1 MLMDELFKHALHNM
15 ETVFRVLEK
24 RVPRP
29 KRIPFADS
37 FVFRHVERTIQ
48 QALVQKLARVISGLH
63 AARILLRYGF
73 VQEQGVLQRL
83 LDEFQED
90 IMFLAYA
97 VVLDDFTELHKQYL
111 SYFYEEEFDKPG
123 SPIESTQKR
132 LMVSRKK
139 IRAYVARIEAVGLD
153 HNPSRGIEL
162 SRTLHKTYSGFVH
175 GASPHIMELYGGY
188 PPRFHVAGML
198 GTPLIPT
205 YEDDLWNYFYRG
217 IIAFQLTAKAF
228 GDDALFD
235 KIGKYKDEFAKAV
248 GEKYINA
255 KP

>member
-1 MLMDELFKHALHNM
+1 MTMDALFRHALRNM
-15 ETVFRVLEK
+15 EAVFRVLEK

-48 QALVQKLARVISGLH
+48 QALVQKLARVVSGLH

-73 VQEQGVLQRL
+73 VQEQGALQRM

-97 VVLDDFTELHKQYL
+97 VISDDLTELHEEYL
-111 SYFYEEEFDKPG
+111 SAFYEEEFDKSG
-123 SPIESTQKR
+123 SPVESTQKR
-132 LMVSRKK
+132 PMVPRRK
-139 IRAYVARIEAVGLD
+139 IRAYIARMEGTGL
-153 HNPSRGIEL
+153 NPSRGIEL

-175 GASPHIMELYGGY
+175 GASPHITELYGGY

-217 IIAFQLTAKAF
+217 IIAFQVTAMAL
-228 GDDALFD
+228 GDDALCD
-235 KIGKYKDEFAKAV
+235 KIRRYRDEFAKAM
-248 GEKYINA
+248 GENYTETKG
-255 KP
+255 